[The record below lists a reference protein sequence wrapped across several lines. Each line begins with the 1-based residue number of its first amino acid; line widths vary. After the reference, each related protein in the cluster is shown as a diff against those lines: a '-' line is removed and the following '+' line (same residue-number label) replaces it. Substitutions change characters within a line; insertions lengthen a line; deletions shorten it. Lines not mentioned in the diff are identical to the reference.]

1 MANGRRKGQQCTCL
15 GKTLT
20 LRIPVDSVPTC
31 ASSGDQKA
39 SFRVLTKA
47 RRGQEGRCCWGCIT
61 EASPRAGGEREA
73 PRPPLL
79 LSQPREVMD
88 LAEEETEAQLRDAP

>member
-31 ASSGDQKA
+31 ASSGDQK
-39 SFRVLTKA
+39 SIFPGPDQGG
-47 RRGQEGRCCWGCIT
+47 RGQEGRCCWGCIT

-79 LSQPREVMD
+79 SSQPREVMD